1 MPERRVLVLG
11 GNGFIGSHV
20 VDQLVADGDE
30 VTVFDRF
37 ELSEPRFDAAGV
49 RMIDGDFL
57 KVKDLEHAV
66 EGVDTVI
73 HLVSTTNPLT
83 AEADPLRDI
92 NTNLMGSVALFEV
105 CAASACVRRIV
116 FASSGG
122 TVYGNGSGLL
132 SEDSLTQPISPYGI
146 CKLATEN
153 YLRFFAATKRLS
165 SVSLRIA
172 NPYGDRQPL
181 GRSQGVIPIF
191 IERLLKGMPLT
202 VFGDGTMV
210 RDYLYVTDVAVAI
223 SRVVSCDEPRHS
235 VYNIGSGVGHSVND
249 IVAAI
254 EKALGRSGEIEHRE
268 QPRSFAQS
276 VVLDTRRFTGEFGW
290 RPTVSLDRGVAMTVD
305 YVRHQLGL

>member
-1 MPERRVLVLG
+1 
-11 GNGFIGSHV
+11 
-20 VDQLVADGDE
+20 
-30 VTVFDRF
+30 
-37 ELSEPRFDAAGV
+37 
-49 RMIDGDFL
+49 MIDGDFL
-57 KVKDLEHAV
+57 NVEDLKKAV
-66 EGVDTVI
+66 QGCDTVV

-83 AEADPLRDI
+83 AEADPLLDI
-92 NTNLMGSVALFEV
+92 NTNLTGSVALFEV
-105 CAASACVRRIV
+105 CAASSSVERIV

-122 TVYGNGSGLL
+122 TVYGNGSGML
-132 SEDSLTQPISPYGI
+132 SEDSPTQPISPYGI

-153 YLRFFAATKRLS
+153 YLRFFGATTRLT

-191 IERLLKGMPLT
+191 IERLLKSMPLT

-223 SRVVSCDEPRHS
+223 SRVVACDQPQKS

-254 EKALGRSGEIEHRE
+254 EKATARPAQIEHRD
-268 QPRSFAQS
+268 QPKSFAQS
-276 VVLDTRRFTGEFGW
+276 VVLDTHRFTQEFGW
-290 RPTVSLDRGVAMTVD
+290 RPTVGLDEGVAMTVE
-305 YVRHQLGL
+305 YLRTQLGL

>member
-1 MPERRVLVLG
+1 MPDRRVLVLG

-20 VDQLVADGDE
+20 VDQLVADGND

-37 ELSEPRFDAAGV
+37 GVAQPRFTASGV

-57 KVKDLEHAV
+57 NAEDVTNAV
-66 EGVDTVI
+66 DGIGTVV

-83 AEADPLRDI
+83 AEADPLLDI
-92 NTNLMGSVALFEV
+92 NTNLMGSVALFEA
-105 CAASACVRRIV
+105 CAASSSVQRIV

-122 TVYGNGSGLL
+122 TVYGNGSGIL

-153 YLRFFAATKRLS
+153 YLRFFAATTKLT

-181 GRSQGVIPIF
+181 GRNQGVIPIF

-223 SRVVSCDEPRHS
+223 SRAVSCAEPHAS

-249 IVAAI
+249 IVCAI
-254 EKALGRSGEIEHRE
+254 EKALGRTAQIEHRE

-276 VVLDTRRFTGEFGW
+276 VVLDTRRFTDEFGW
-290 RPTVSLDRGVAMTVD
+290 RPTVSLDEGVAMTVG
-305 YVRHQLGL
+305 YLRNQLGL